1 LAYFIALVLAV
12 GFGLPI
18 AILSAAMAQAKAAS
32 TALEGI
38 ARQPE
43 AAGRIQTAMILSL
56 AFIESLVLFALVVL
70 LLLLPRLPDTALVLK
85 KIAGG

>member
-1 LAYFIALVLAV
+1 MAYFIALALAV

-18 AILSAAMAQAKAAS
+18 AILSAAMGQAKAAAS
-32 TALEGI
+32 ALEGI

-56 AFIESLVLFALVVL
+56 AFIESLVLFTLVIL
-70 LLLLPRLPDTALVLK
+70 LLLLTKLPETESIVKIITA
-85 KIAGG
+85 G